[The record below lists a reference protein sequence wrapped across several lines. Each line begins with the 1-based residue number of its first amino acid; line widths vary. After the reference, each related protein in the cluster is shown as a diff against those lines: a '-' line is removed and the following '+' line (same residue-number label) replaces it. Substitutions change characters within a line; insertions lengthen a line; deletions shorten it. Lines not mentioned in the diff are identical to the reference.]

1 MLKNIPGKG
10 GGMKLN
16 RLFKWF
22 SFEGSNMAIDLG
34 TSNTLIYTKKDGVI
48 LDENSMVALK
58 KGTKELIE
66 AGKTV
71 IPMLGRT
78 PEDIVICEPLE
89 DGVIADFKVVE
100 DMLRFFIEKVQKK
113 KLFLRPR
120 VLVAVPSGITPV
132 EKKAV
137 INTVQEAG
145 AREVLLVSEPIAGA
159 MGMHLPVREPTGHMV
174 IDIGGGTTEIA
185 VIALSGIVNQVSI
198 KIAGSELNDSIQ
210 TYLYDEYN
218 MAIGRALAEKV
229 KIEIG
234 AAVPTVEDRE
244 MEISGRDLVDGLPKS
259 IKIRTNEVYEAMKEA
274 LGLMKNAIKKALSET
289 PPELA
294 SDIVE
299 KGVFITGGGALIRG
313 IDQMIQEETD
323 LKVKIAEDSLKS
335 VVLGAGI
342 ILDNLEENRNLLMES
357 I

>member
-1 MLKNIPGKG
+1 
-10 GGMKLN
+10 MKLN
-16 RLFKWF
+16 RLFKWL
-22 SFEGSNMAIDLG
+22 SLESSNLAIDLG
-34 TSNTLIYTKKDGVI
+34 TSNTLISTKADGVV
-48 LDENSMVALK
+48 LDENSMVALDK
-58 KGTKELIE
+58 DSRKLIA
-66 AGKTV
+66 AGKEV

-78 PEDIVICEPLE
+78 PEDIIISEPLE

-100 DMLRFFIEKVQKK
+100 AMLRFFIEKIQKK
-113 KLFLRPR
+113 KLFIRPR

-159 MGMHLPVREPTGHMV
+159 MGMKLPVKEPSGHMV

-198 KIAGSELNDSIQ
+198 KIAGNELNDSIQ

-218 MAIGRALAEKV
+218 MAIGKALAEKV
-229 KIEIG
+229 KKDIG
-234 AAVPTVEDRE
+234 AAIATAEDRE

-259 IKIRTNEVYEAMKEA
+259 IKIKTNEVYEAMKEA
-274 LGLMKNAIKKALSET
+274 LGLIKNAIKRGLSET

-299 KGVFITGGGALIRG
+299 KGLFLTGGGALLRG
-313 IDQMIQEETD
+313 VDKMIEEETD
-323 LKVKIAEDSLKS
+323 LEVKIAEDPLRS

-342 ILDNLEENRNLLMES
+342 ILDNIEENRNLLMES

>member
-1 MLKNIPGKG
+1 
-10 GGMKLN
+10 MKFN
-16 RLFKWF
+16 RLFKWL
-22 SFEGSNMAIDLG
+22 SLESSNLAIDLG
-34 TSNTLIYTKKDGVI
+34 TSNTLIYTKSAGVV
-48 LDENSMVALK
+48 LDENSMVALNK
-58 KGTKELIE
+58 ESKELIA
-66 AGKTV
+66 AGKEV

-78 PEDIVICEPLE
+78 PKDIIISEPLE

-113 KLFLRPR
+113 KLFIRPR

-137 INTVQEAG
+137 VNTVQEAG
-145 AREVLLVSEPIAGA
+145 AREVLLVAEPIAAA
-159 MGMHLPVREPTGHMV
+159 MGMRLPVKEPTGHMV

-198 KIAGSELNDSIQ
+198 KIAGNELTDSIQ

-218 MAIGRALAEKV
+218 MAIGKALAEKV
-229 KIEIG
+229 KKDIG
-234 AAVPTVEDRE
+234 AAIITDKEKE

-259 IKIRTNEVYEAMKEA
+259 IKIKTGEVYEAMKEA
-274 LGLMKNAIKKALSET
+274 LGLIKNAIKKALSET

-299 KGVFITGGGALIRG
+299 KGVFLTGGGALIRE
-313 IDQMIQEETD
+313 IDKMIQEETD
-323 LKVKIAEDSLKS
+323 LEVKIAESPLKS
-335 VVLGAGI
+335 VVLGAGL
-342 ILDNLEENRNLLMES
+342 ILDNIEENRNLLMES

>member
-1 MLKNIPGKG
+1 
-10 GGMKLN
+10 MKLN
-16 RLFKWF
+16 RLFRWL
-22 SFEGSNMAIDLG
+22 SLESSNMAIDLG
-34 TSNTLIYTKKDGVI
+34 TTNTLIYTKAGGVV
-48 LDENSMVALK
+48 LDENSMVALH
-58 KGTKELIE
+58 KELIA
-66 AGKTV
+66 AGKGV

-78 PEDIVICEPLE
+78 PKDIVISEPLE

-100 DMLRFFIEKVQKK
+100 DMLRFFIERVQKK
-113 KLFLRPR
+113 KLFIRPK

-145 AREVLLVSEPIAGA
+145 AREVMLVSEPIAGA
-159 MGMHLPVREPTGHMV
+159 VGMHLLVKEPTGHMV

-198 KIAGSELNDSIQ
+198 KIAGNELTDSIQ

-218 MAIGRALAEKV
+218 MAIGKALAEKV
-229 KIEIG
+229 KKDIG
-234 AAVPTVEDRE
+234 AAVTTSEDRE

-259 IKIRTNEVYEAMKEA
+259 IKIKTNEVYEAMKEA
-274 LGLMKNAIKKALSET
+274 LGLIKNAMKKALSET

-299 KGVFITGGGALIRG
+299 KGVFLTGGGALVRG
-313 IDQMIQEETD
+313 IDKMIQEETD
-323 LKVKIAEDSLKS
+323 LKVKIAEDPLKS

-342 ILDNLEENRNLLMES
+342 ILDNIEENRNLLMES
-357 I
+357 L

>member
-1 MLKNIPGKG
+1 
-10 GGMKLN
+10 MKLN
-16 RLFKWF
+16 RLFRWL
-22 SFEGSNMAIDLG
+22 SLESSNMAIDLG
-34 TSNTLIYTKKDGVI
+34 TTNTLIYTKAGGVI
-48 LDENSMVALK
+48 LDENSMVALHK
-58 KGTKELIE
+58 ETKELIE
-66 AGKTV
+66 AGKEV

-78 PEDIVICEPLE
+78 PKDIIISEPLE

-113 KLFLRPR
+113 KLFIRPK

-145 AREVLLVSEPIAGA
+145 AREVMLVSEPIAGA
-159 MGMHLPVREPTGHMV
+159 VGMSLPVKEPTGHMV

-198 KIAGSELNDSIQ
+198 KIAGNELTDSIQ

-218 MAIGRALAEKV
+218 MAIGKALAEKV
-229 KIEIG
+229 KKDIG
-234 AAVPTVEDRE
+234 AAVTTAEDRE

-259 IKIRTNEVYEAMKEA
+259 IKIKTNEVYEAMKEA
-274 LGLMKNAIKKALSET
+274 LGLIKNAMKKALSET

-299 KGVFITGGGALIRG
+299 KGVFLTGGGALIRG
-313 IDQMIQEETD
+313 IDKMIQEETD
-323 LKVKIAEDSLKS
+323 LKVKIADDPLRS

-342 ILDNLEENRNLLMES
+342 ILDNIEENRNLLMES
-357 I
+357 L

>member
-1 MLKNIPGKG
+1 
-10 GGMKLN
+10 MKLN
-16 RLFKWF
+16 RLFKWL
-22 SFEGSNMAIDLG
+22 SLESSNLAIDLG
-34 TSNTLIYTKKDGVI
+34 TSNTLIYTKSAGVV
-48 LDENSMVALK
+48 LDENSMVALNK
-58 KGTKELIE
+58 ESKELI
-66 AGKTV
+66 AGGKEV
-71 IPMLGRT
+71 IPMFGRT
-78 PEDIVICEPLE
+78 PEDIIISEPLE

-113 KLFLRPR
+113 KLFIRPR

-137 INTVQEAG
+137 VNTVQEAG
-145 AREVLLVSEPIAGA
+145 AREVLLVAEPIAA
-159 MGMHLPVREPTGHMV
+159 AVGMQLPVKEPTGHMI

-198 KIAGSELNDSIQ
+198 KIAGNELTDSIQ

-218 MAIGRALAEKV
+218 MAIGKALAEKV
-229 KIEIG
+229 KKDIG
-234 AAVPTVEDRE
+234 AAIITEKEKE

-259 IKIRTNEVYEAMKEA
+259 IKIKTGEVYEAMKEA
-274 LGLMKNAIKKALSET
+274 LGFIKNAVKKALSET

-299 KGVFITGGGALIRG
+299 KGVFLTGGGALIRE
-313 IDQMIQEETD
+313 IDKMIKEETD
-323 LKVKIAEDSLKS
+323 LEVKIAEDPLRS
-335 VVLGAGI
+335 VVLGAGL
-342 ILDNLEENRNLLMES
+342 ILDNIEENRNLLMES

>member
-1 MLKNIPGKG
+1 MKFNPLLKW
-10 GGMKLN
+10 LS
-16 RLFKWF
+16 LE
-22 SFEGSNMAIDLG
+22 SSNMAIDLG
-34 TSNTLIYTKKDGVI
+34 TCNTLIYTKADGIV
-48 LDENSMVALK
+48 LEENSMVAINK
-58 KGTKELIE
+58 KTGELIV
-66 AGKTV
+66 AGKEV

-78 PEDIVICEPLE
+78 PEDIIISEPLQ

-100 DMLRFFIEKVQKK
+100 DMLRFFIENVQRK
-113 KLFLRPR
+113 KLFIRPK

-132 EKKAV
+132 EKKSV

-145 AREVLLVSEPIAGA
+145 ARDVMLVSEPIAA
-159 MGMHLPVREPTGHMV
+159 AVGMNLPVKEPTGHMV

-198 KIAGSELNDSIQ
+198 KIAGNELNDSIQ

-218 MAIGRALAEKV
+218 MAIGKALAERV
-229 KIEIG
+229 KKEIG
-234 AAVPTVEDRE
+234 SATLSSDNKE

-259 IKIRTNEVYEAMKEA
+259 IKIKTNEVYEAMKET
-274 LGLMKNAIKKALSET
+274 LGLIKNAIKKGLSET

-299 KGVFITGGGALIRG
+299 KGVFLTGGGALIKN
-313 IDQMIQEETD
+313 IDKMIKEETD
-323 LKVKIAEDSLKS
+323 LKVQVAEDPLRS
-335 VVLGAGI
+335 VVKGAGI
-342 ILDNLEENRNLLMES
+342 ILDNIEENRNLLMES

>member
-1 MLKNIPGKG
+1 
-10 GGMKLN
+10 MKLN
-16 RLFKWF
+16 RLFKWL
-22 SFEGSNMAIDLG
+22 SLESSNLAIDLG
-34 TSNTLIYTKKDGVI
+34 TSNTLIYTKANGVV
-48 LDENSMVALK
+48 LDENSMVALNK
-58 KGTKELIE
+58 DTRELIV
-66 AGKTV
+66 AGKEV

-78 PEDIVICEPLE
+78 PKDIIISEPLE

-113 KLFLRPR
+113 KLFIRPK

-137 INTVQEAG
+137 INTVQESG

-159 MGMHLPVREPTGHMV
+159 MGMHLPVKEPTGHMV

-185 VIALSGIVNQVSI
+185 IIALSGIVNQVSI
-198 KIAGSELNDSIQ
+198 KIAGNELNESIQ
-210 TYLYDEYN
+210 AYLYDEYN
-218 MAIGRALAEKV
+218 MAIGKALAEKV
-229 KIEIG
+229 KKDIG
-234 AAVPTVEDRE
+234 AAIATAEDRE

-259 IKIRTNEVYEAMKEA
+259 IKIKTNEIYEAMKEA
-274 LGLMKNAIKKALSET
+274 LGLIKSAIKRALSET

-299 KGVFITGGGALIRG
+299 KGLYITGGGALLRE
-313 IDQMIQEETD
+313 IDKMIKEETD
-323 LKVKIAEDSLKS
+323 LEVKIAEDPLKS
-335 VVLGAGI
+335 VVMGAGF

>member
-1 MLKNIPGKG
+1 
-10 GGMKLN
+10 MKLSS
-16 RLFKWF
+16 LFKWL
-22 SFEGSNMAIDLG
+22 SLESSNLAIDLG
-34 TSNTLIYTKKDGVI
+34 TSNTLISTKANGVV
-48 LDENSMVALK
+48 LDENSMVALNK
-58 KGTKELIE
+58 DSRKLIA
-66 AGKTV
+66 AGKEV

-78 PEDIVICEPLE
+78 PEDIIISEPLE
-89 DGVIADFKVVE
+89 DGVIADFRVVE
-100 DMLRFFIEKVQKK
+100 DMLRFFIEKIQKK
-113 KLFLRPR
+113 KLFIRPR

-159 MGMHLPVREPTGHMV
+159 VGMRLPVKEPSGNMV

-185 VIALSGIVNQVSI
+185 VIALSGIVNKVSI
-198 KIAGSELNDSIQ
+198 KIAGNELNDSIQ

-218 MAIGRALAEKV
+218 MAIGKALAEKV
-229 KIEIG
+229 KKDIG
-234 AAVPTVEDRE
+234 AAVPTAEDRE

-259 IKIRTNEVYEAMKEA
+259 IKIKTNEVYEAMKEA
-274 LGLMKNAIKKALSET
+274 LGLIKNAIKRCLSET

-299 KGVFITGGGALIRG
+299 KGLFITGGGALLRG
-313 IDQMIQEETD
+313 VDKMIEEETD
-323 LKVKIAEDSLKS
+323 LKVQIAEDPLRS
-335 VVLGAGI
+335 VVFGAGI
-342 ILDNLEENRNLLMES
+342 ILDNIEENRNLLMES

>member
-1 MLKNIPGKG
+1 
-10 GGMKLN
+10 MKFN
-16 RLFKWF
+16 RLFKWL
-22 SFEGSNMAIDLG
+22 SLESSNLAIDLG
-34 TSNTLIYTKKDGVI
+34 TSNTLIYTKSAGVV
-48 LDENSMVALK
+48 LDENSMVALNK
-58 KGTKELIE
+58 ESKELIA
-66 AGKTV
+66 AGKEV

-78 PEDIVICEPLE
+78 PKDIIISEPLE

-113 KLFLRPR
+113 KLFIRPR

-137 INTVQEAG
+137 VNTVQEAG
-145 AREVLLVSEPIAGA
+145 AREVLLVAEPIAAA
-159 MGMHLPVREPTGHMV
+159 MGMHLPVKEPTGHMV

-198 KIAGSELNDSIQ
+198 KIAGNELTDSIQ

-218 MAIGRALAEKV
+218 MAIGKALAEKV
-229 KIEIG
+229 KKDIG
-234 AAVPTVEDRE
+234 AAVITDKEKE

-259 IKIRTNEVYEAMKEA
+259 IKIKTGEVYEAMKEA
-274 LGLMKNAIKKALSET
+274 LGLIKNAIKKALSET

-299 KGVFITGGGALIRG
+299 KGVFLTGGGSLISE
-313 IDQMIQEETD
+313 IDKMIQEETD
-323 LKVKIAEDSLKS
+323 LEVKIAENPLKS
-335 VVLGAGI
+335 VVIGAGL
-342 ILDNLEENRNLLMES
+342 ILDNIEENRNLLMES

>member
-1 MLKNIPGKG
+1 
-10 GGMKLN
+10 MKFN
-16 RLFKWF
+16 RLFKWL
-22 SFEGSNMAIDLG
+22 SLESSNLAIDLG
-34 TSNTLIYTKKDGVI
+34 TSNTLIYTKSAGVV
-48 LDENSMVALK
+48 LDENSMVALNK
-58 KGTKELIE
+58 ESKELIA
-66 AGKTV
+66 AGKEV

-78 PEDIVICEPLE
+78 PKDIIISEPLE

-113 KLFLRPR
+113 KLFIRPR

-137 INTVQEAG
+137 VNTVQEAG
-145 AREVLLVSEPIAGA
+145 AREVLLVAEPIAAA
-159 MGMHLPVREPTGHMV
+159 MGMRLPVKEPTGHMV

-198 KIAGSELNDSIQ
+198 KIAGNELTDSIQ

-218 MAIGRALAEKV
+218 MAIGKALAEKV
-229 KIEIG
+229 KKDIG
-234 AAVPTVEDRE
+234 AALITDKENE

-259 IKIRTNEVYEAMKEA
+259 IKIKTGEVFEAMKEA
-274 LGLMKNAIKKALSET
+274 LGLIKNAIKKALSET

-299 KGVFITGGGALIRG
+299 KGVFLTGGGALIKE
-313 IDQMIQEETD
+313 IDKMIQEETD
-323 LKVKIAEDSLKS
+323 LEVKIAENPLKS
-335 VVLGAGI
+335 VVLGAGLL
-342 ILDNLEENRNLLMES
+342 LDNIEENRNLLMES

>member
-1 MLKNIPGKG
+1 MELK
-10 GGMKLN
+10 
-16 RLFKWF
+16 RFFKWL
-22 SFEGSNMAIDLG
+22 SLESSNLAIDLG
-34 TSNTLIYTKKDGVI
+34 TSNTLIYTKTNGVV
-48 LDENSMVALK
+48 LDENSMVALNK
-58 KGTKELIE
+58 KTKGLIV
-66 AGKTV
+66 AGKEV

-78 PEDIVICEPLE
+78 PEDIIISEPLE

-113 KLFLRPR
+113 KLFIRPK
-120 VLVAVPSGITPV
+120 VLIAVPSGITPV

-137 INTVQEAG
+137 VNTVQEAG
-145 AREVLLVSEPIAGA
+145 AREVMLVSEPIAGA
-159 MGMHLPVREPTGHMV
+159 VGMHLPVKNPSGHMV

-198 KIAGSELNDSIQ
+198 KIAGNELNESIQ

-218 MAIGRALAEKV
+218 MAIGKAFAEKV
-229 KIEIG
+229 KKDIG
-234 AAVPTVEDRE
+234 AAISTAEDRE
-244 MEISGRDLVDGLPKS
+244 IEISGRDLVDGLPKS
-259 IKIRTNEVYEAMKEA
+259 IKIRTEEVYEAMKEA
-274 LGLMKNAIKKALSET
+274 LGLIKNSIKRALSET

-299 KGVFITGGGALIRG
+299 KGLFLTGGGALLRG
-313 IDQMIQEETD
+313 IDKMIQEETD
-323 LKVKIAEDSLKS
+323 LEVTIAEDPLKS

-342 ILDNLEENRNLLMES
+342 ILDNIEENRNLLMES

>member
-1 MLKNIPGKG
+1 
-10 GGMKLN
+10 MKLN
-16 RLFKWF
+16 RLFKWL
-22 SFEGSNMAIDLG
+22 SLESSNLAIDLG
-34 TSNTLIYTKKDGVI
+34 TSNTLIYTKSAGVV
-48 LDENSMVALK
+48 LDENSMVALNK
-58 KGTKELIE
+58 ESKELIA
-66 AGKTV
+66 AGKEV

-78 PEDIVICEPLE
+78 PKDIIISEPLE

-113 KLFLRPR
+113 KLFIRPR

-137 INTVQEAG
+137 VNTVQEAG
-145 AREVLLVSEPIAGA
+145 AREVLLVAEPIAA
-159 MGMHLPVREPTGHMV
+159 AVGMHLPVKEPTGHMV

-198 KIAGSELNDSIQ
+198 KIAGNELTDSIQ

-218 MAIGRALAEKV
+218 MAIGKALAEKV
-229 KIEIG
+229 KKDIG
-234 AAVPTVEDRE
+234 AAVITDKEKE

-259 IKIRTNEVYEAMKEA
+259 IKIKTGEVYEAMKEA
-274 LGLMKNAIKKALSET
+274 LGLIKNAIKKALSET

-299 KGVFITGGGALIRG
+299 KGVFLTGGGALISE
-313 IDQMIQEETD
+313 IDKMIQEETD
-323 LKVKIAEDSLKS
+323 LEVKIAEDPLKS
-335 VVLGAGI
+335 VVFGAGH
-342 ILDNLEENRNLLMES
+342 ILDNIEENRNLLMES